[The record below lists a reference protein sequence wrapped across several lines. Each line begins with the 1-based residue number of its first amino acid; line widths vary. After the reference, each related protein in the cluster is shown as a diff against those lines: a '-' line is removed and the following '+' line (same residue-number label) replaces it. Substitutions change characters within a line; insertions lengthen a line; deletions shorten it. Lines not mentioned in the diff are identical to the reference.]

1 MAVRAPRERDVEPS
15 ADSPPVA
22 LRAAQLVAPLELA
35 SAVGNHAFIR
45 MLGREPAATAEP
57 AAPASGA
64 PAEDSLDTDK
74 LAVAIMTTGKKGAT
88 KIHSL
93 ADLRDLW
100 TSADAAIRL
109 EPRKGKLPST
119 AWKQLRAAEVEPHL
133 RAMTTEERVEAASNV
148 YDALVQMLTAG
159 SITGD
164 LVDGELAEIGP
175 MAAINVIGGKGAWPM
190 VRNGI
195 LGAFGT
201 LEAARDYYENQ
212 IVETRFFGK
221 KVQVH
226 YALAAALEGATKKF
240 AEMGGDPATV
250 KLNSAGGLAIRAN
263 ANAPSVLSDHSFGW
277 AIDIDGM
284 TQKAERGV
292 GAGNPNVQQGS
303 LAAQGIPN
311 FWDFVKDITGEDVF
325 KRNAKGKPVDD
336 SAPGASADRM
346 QEAERLADLSDKLM
360 GMFASDAALM
370 EAMVAYV
377 ERCGIAVPE
386 GGGVQLLSM
395 ALAAAQLGPPNGE
408 KDDPKAE
415 RDAAIAAVVSVL
427 HQWFAMRQ
435 PGSLPIQGPVD
446 PRIATRLWQMGL
458 MFLASGN
465 AGGSTAPVPNAEAK
479 GTLGSIAAHGFLNLD
494 PMLIGAL
501 NSTDG
506 GGGLRWLG
514 GVKATKD
521 FMHFELV
528 DPPPLTP
535 AEAVPPVSAGAA

>member
-1 MAVRAPRERDVEPS
+1 MSVRARPEPERGTAPATSGEPE
-15 ADSPPVA
+15 PVTA
-22 LRAAQLVAPLELA
+22 RDLA
-35 SAVGNHAFIR
+35 RAVGNQAFMR
-45 MLGREPAATAEP
+45 MLAREP
-57 AAPASGA
+57 AAPAAAPPEDA
-64 PAEDSLDTDK
+64 PAETPTLDTDK
-74 LAVAIMTTGKKGAT
+74 LAADIMTTGKKGA

-93 ADLRDLW
+93 GDLRDLW
-100 TSADAAIRL
+100 AQAESAMRL
-109 EPRKGKLPST
+109 EPRKGKLPAT
-119 AWKQLRAAEVEPHL
+119 PWKQLRTPAVEPAL
-133 RAMTTEERVEAASNV
+133 TAMTTEERAAAASDV
-148 YDALVQMLTAG
+148 FDALVQMLTAG

-164 LVDGELAEIGP
+164 LVEDEMETIGP

-190 VRNGI
+190 VRAGI
-195 LGAFGT
+195 LAAFGT
-201 LEAARDYYENQ
+201 LEAAHDYYEEH

-226 YALAAALEGATKKF
+226 HALAAALESATAKF
-240 AEMGGDPATV
+240 QELGGDPAAV
-250 KLNSAGGLAIRAN
+250 RLNSAGGLAIRAN
-263 ANAPSVLSDHSFGW
+263 ANNASVLSDHSFGW

-284 TQKAERGV
+284 TQPAGRGV
-292 GAGNPNVQQGS
+292 AAGNPNVQQGS

-336 SAPGASADRM
+336 SAPGASADR
-346 QEAERLADLSDKLM
+346 QKEAQRLADLSDKLM

-370 EAMVAYV
+370 DAMVAYV
-377 ERCGIAVPE
+377 ERCGIAVAE
-386 GGGVQLLSM
+386 GAGVQLLSM
-395 ALAAAQLGPPNGE
+395 ALAAAQLGPPTGA

-415 RDAAIAAVVSVL
+415 REAAIAALGSVL
-427 HQWFAMRQ
+427 QQWFTTPP
-435 PGSLPIQGPVD
+435 PGGLPNQGPVD

-465 AGGSTAPVPNAEAK
+465 AGGSTGAVPNAEAK

-494 PMLIGAL
+494 PQLVAAL

-514 GVKATKD
+514 AVKATKD

-528 DPPPLTP
+528 DRPPLTP
-535 AEAVPPVSAGAA
+535 AEAVPPVSAATA